1 MILRLFLIWLLLA
14 LPAAA
19 ETDATADAR
28 AAAGALRGA
37 IDALDAA
44 RGGQDQIAALTQT
57 IKAYERG
64 LGALRDGLRRAT
76 IREQALKRQFDAK
89 REQVAALLGAMMAM
103 QTTKGPLLLL
113 HPSGPLGTARSAMIL
128 SDVTPAVQG
137 QADLLHHDLEEVA
150 LLRQLQQS
158 AADTIADGLRAVQE
172 ARTTLA
178 QAIADRTDL
187 PRRLAESP
195 EELKQLTT
203 SVDTLDGFADL
214 LSDTA
219 IGPENTVADFAGARG
234 RLALPVLGSLLRGY
248 GQADAAGIARPGLVL
263 ATSPAALVTT
273 PWPATIRYLGPLLD
287 YGNVMILE
295 PSDGYLMV
303 LAGLGT
309 LYGKVGDVLP
319 QGSPVGLMG
328 GAAPGGAEPGGAEFL
343 ASAPQGS
350 GEGRTET
357 LYMELRLGA
366 EPIDPT
372 DWFADTMV
380 R

>member
-1 MILRLFLIWLLLA
+1 M
-14 LPAAA
+14 
-19 ETDATADAR
+19 
-28 AAAGALRGA
+28 
-37 IDALDAA
+37 
-44 RGGQDQIAALTQT
+44 
-57 IKAYERG
+57 
-64 LGALRDGLRRAT
+64 
-76 IREQALKRQFDAK
+76 
-89 REQVAALLGAMMAM
+89 
-103 QTTKGPLLLL
+103 
-113 HPSGPLGTARSAMIL
+113 H
-128 SDVTPAVQG
+128 
-137 QADLLHHDLEEVA
+137 
-150 LLRQLQQS
+150 
-158 AADTIADGLRAVQE
+158 
-172 ARTTLA
+172 
-178 QAIADRTDL
+178 RTDL